1 MIKLLVMDV
10 DGTLTDGSI
19 FMGEHGEIMKRFN
32 CKDGYGIQNI
42 VPKLGIIPAIIT
54 GRESEI
60 LVKRCGE
67 LRIKQLVQN
76 CQDKVPVLR
85 KMAEELGIELSEVAY
100 IGDDLNDFAVME
112 IVGLRGCPSDAVK
125 EIKDL
130 CEYVCSAEGGRGAVR
145 EFIEWIRDNGSV

>member
-1 MIKLLVMDV
+1 
-10 DGTLTDGSI
+10 
-19 FMGEHGEIMKRFN
+19 MKRFN

-67 LRIKQLVQN
+67 LRIKHLVQN